1 MSAKKKAAPT
11 KRTTAPRTARAKASV
26 VPSASPLRVGD
37 RAVTIVHVSAEVAP
51 WGRVGEL
58 GDAVAGLA
66 QAQAAGGRN
75 VIVISPAYRSVI
87 AEHPELVPVGDP
99 FDFSMGDHAEVV
111 SLLGE
116 VDPDPRRPWLL
127 FVDHRA
133 AFDREGVYGDR
144 DGSYHDNPERFALLA
159 HAACAAVRRLIS
171 GPVVLHAHDW
181 HAALVPVIE
190 HLVPPAERVPTVL
203 TMHDAAFQGHV
214 GPERLNELG
223 LPGRLF
229 TPDALEWYGKVNI
242 LKGGAA
248 FAEQVVA
255 TSEAHLVELRT
266 SAGGFGLDGLFR
278 WRGAA
283 LTAIADGLD
292 AALWNP
298 ARDTGL
304 ATRFGPGTV
313 ADRGK
318 NKQALQRAAKLPVR
332 ARTPIVF
339 VPGPL
344 TLRSGAVLALQSS
357 LVQSSDAQVVIE
369 GSGEPMLVAGAHA
382 LAVRHKG
389 RVAVLGSMD
398 ARAERRAFAG
408 ADIVLL
414 PSLHEPSA
422 ATARRALRYGAVVV
436 ARSTG
441 AHGDPPDRDAVF
453 RFQPFD
459 VASLDAALDA
469 ALVAFG
475 DKKGWTVRV
484 KQALEL
490 PAGWDDAVF
499 AYDARYRAA
508 LDPEA
513 TS

>member
-1 MSAKKKAAPT
+1 MSAKKKAAPA
-11 KRTTAPRTARAKASV
+11 KRAVTPRTGRAAASV
-26 VPSASPLRVGD
+26 VPSASPLRAGD

-66 QAQAAGGRN
+66 QAQAASGRH
-75 VIVISPAYRSVI
+75 VIVMSPAYRSVI

-99 FDFSMGDHAEVV
+99 FDVTMGDHVDIV

-159 HAACAAVRRLIS
+159 HTATAAVRRLVS

-190 HLVPPAERVPTVL
+190 HLVPPAERVPSVL

-214 GPERLNELG
+214 GPERLHELG
-223 LPGRLF
+223 MPGRLF
-229 TPDALEWYGKVNI
+229 TPDALEWYGHVNL

-248 FAEQVVA
+248 CAEQVVA
-255 TSEAHLVELRT
+255 TSEAHLAELRT
-266 SAGGFGLDGLFR
+266 PAGGFGLDGLFR
-278 WRGAA
+278 WRGSA

-298 ARDTGL
+298 AADTGL
-304 ATRFGPGTV
+304 AARFGVGTV
-313 ADRGK
+313 ADRAK

-332 ARTPIVF
+332 ARTPVVF

-344 TLRSGAVLALQSS
+344 TLRSGAVLALQST
-357 LVQSSDAQVVIE
+357 LVQSSDAQVVIA
-369 GSGEPMLVAGAHA
+369 GSGEPMLVAGALA
-382 LAVRHKG
+382 LAERHAG
-389 RVAVLGSMD
+389 RVAVLGGMD

-414 PSLHEPSA
+414 PSLHEPGA
-422 ATARRALRYGAVVV
+422 AAARRALRYGAVIV
-436 ARSTG
+436 ARATG
-441 AHGDPPDRDAVF
+441 AHGDLSESDAIF

-459 VASLDAALDA
+459 VASLDTALDA

-475 DKKGWTVRV
+475 DKKGWTARV
-484 KQALEL
+484 KQALAL
-490 PAGWDDAVF
+490 PAGWDDAVL
-499 AYDARYRAA
+499 AYDARYLAT
-508 LDPEA
+508 LDLEA